1 MQRVFSTTVDDAF
14 TGEEQILM
22 FIIRHGLR
30 IGKKMGRYHAMK
42 KTNTVLSAMVY
53 LERGIFDMTLTYC

>member
-1 MQRVFSTTVDDAF
+1 MQRVFSTTVDAF

-42 KTNTVLSAMVY
+42 KSTQYY
-53 LERGIFDMTLTYC
+53 LPGIFDMTLTYC